1 MTTQKTTPSTPRM
14 TPARK
19 RNLAVE
25 GVIPGG
31 GYSVTIRAQ
40 YPNTPGMLGRVAS
53 TIGDAGGN
61 ISSIDLVEADR
72 DNMVRDITVGAD
84 DSEHARYIIDRMKSI
99 KGLVVRSAS
108 DRVFISHLG
117 GKIEINNKVP
127 VATRRDLSVVYTPGV
142 ARVCR
147 AIENDPEAAWTLT
160 TKHNTVAIV
169 TDGTAVLG
177 LGDIGPKAALPVM
190 EGKAMLFKEFA
201 GVDAWPIC
209 LDTKDPDEIVRTIK
223 ALAPGFGGINLEDIS
238 APRCFEIEE
247 RLRTELDI
255 PVFHDDQHGTAVVVL
270 AALINALRIV
280 GKSMEYIR
288 VCLCGVGAAGTA
300 VSKILMAAGV
310 QNIIGVDQWGMI
322 YPGRPEG
329 MDPIKEWFARQ
340 TNPEGGPGTVHE
352 AIQGADVFIGVSA
365 PNVIGPEDIQAM
377 AKDAIV
383 FALANPDPE
392 IKYEEAVE
400 HVRILATG
408 RSDYPNQ
415 INNVLC
421 FPGLFRGVL
430 DVRATEINEEMKL
443 AAANA
448 IAGCVAKHEL
458 SEEYIIPSVFNRNVV
473 RAVAREVSQAA
484 VRSGV
489 ARRAKR
495 HPAVFL

>member
-1 MTTQKTTPSTPRM
+1 MPPRNGRAHR
-14 TPARK
+14 T
-19 RNLAVE
+19 NLAVE

-72 DNMVRDITVGAD
+72 ETMVRDITVGAD
-84 DSEHARYIIDRMKSI
+84 DSEHARYIIDRMKTI
-99 KGLVVRSAS
+99 HGLVVRSAS
-108 DRVFISHLG
+108 DRVFIAHLG
-117 GKIEINNKVP
+117 GKIEIHNKVP
-127 VATRRDLSVVYTPGV
+127 VSTRRDLSVVYTPGV
-142 ARVCR
+142 ARICR
-147 AIENDPEAAWTLT
+147 AIQQDPDSAWTLT

-177 LGDIGPKAALPVM
+177 LGDIGPSAALPVM

-201 GVDAWPIC
+201 GVDAWPLC
-209 LDTKDPDEIVRTIK
+209 LDTKDPDEIVRIVK
-223 ALAPGFGGINLEDIS
+223 AIAPGFGGINLEDIS

-247 RLRTELDI
+247 RLNAELDI
-255 PVFHDDQHGTAVVVL
+255 PVFHDDQHGAAIVVL
-270 AALINALRIV
+270 AALINSLRIV
-280 GKSMEYIR
+280 GKSMEYLR
-288 VCLCGVGAAGTA
+288 VCVCGVGAAGTA
-300 VSKILMAAGV
+300 ISKTLMAAGARD
-310 QNIIGVDQWGMI
+310 IIGVDEFGVV
-322 YPGRPEG
+322 YPGRPQG
-329 MDPIKEWFARQ
+329 MDPVKEWFAKA
-340 TNPEGGPGTVHE
+340 TNPEGGPGTVHD
-352 AIQGADVFIGVSA
+352 AIEGADIFIGVSA
-365 PNVIGPEDIQAM
+365 PNVIGPEDIKKM
-377 AKDAIV
+377 NKDPIV

-392 IKYEEAVE
+392 IKYEEAQGLA
-400 HVRILATG
+400 RILATG

-430 DVRATEINEEMKL
+430 DVRATEINEEMKV

-448 IAGCVAKHEL
+448 IAGTVGKHEL

-473 RAVAREVSQAA
+473 RAVARDVSQAA
-484 VRSGV
+484 VRTGV

>member
-1 MTTQKTTPSTPRM
+1 M
-14 TPARK
+14 ARN
-19 RNLAVE
+19 RSGRRTNFAVE

-40 YPNTPGMLGRVAS
+40 YPNQPGMLGKVAS

-72 DNMVRDITVGAD
+72 DTMVRDITVGAD
-84 DSEHARYIIDRMKSI
+84 DSDHARYIIDRMKTVR
-99 KGLVVRSAS
+99 GLVVRSAS
-108 DRVFISHLG
+108 DRVYIAHLG
-117 GKIEINNKVP
+117 GKIEVHNKVP
-127 VATRRDLSVVYTPGV
+127 VGTRRDLSVVYTPGV
-142 ARVCR
+142 ARICR
-147 AIENDPEAAWTLT
+147 AIETDPDAAWTLT

-177 LGDIGPKAALPVM
+177 LGDLGPAAALPVM

-209 LDTKDPDEIVRTIK
+209 LDTKDPDEIVRTVK
-223 ALAPGFGGINLEDIS
+223 ALAPGFGGVNLEDIS

-247 RLRTELDI
+247 RLRNELDI

-270 AALINALRIV
+270 AALINSLRII
-280 GKSMEYIR
+280 GKNMEYIR
-288 VCLCGVGAAGTA
+288 VCICGVGAAGTA
-300 VSKILMAAGV
+300 VGKILMAAGV
-310 QNIIGVDQWGMI
+310 QNIVGVDNYGI
-322 YPGRPEG
+322 VYPGRPDG
-329 MDPIKEWFARQ
+329 MDPIKEAFAR
-340 TNPEGGPGTVHE
+340 TINPEGGPGSLRD
-352 AIQGADVFIGVSA
+352 AIEGADVFIGVSA
-365 PNVIGPEDIQAM
+365 ANVLEAEDLQRM
-377 AKDAIV
+377 NKDAIV

-392 IKYEEAVE
+392 VKPEEAQAYS
-400 HVRILATG
+400 RILATG

-430 DVRATEINEEMKL
+430 DVRATEINEEMKI

-458 SEEYIIPSVFNRNVV
+458 SEEYIIPSVFNRNVA
-473 RAVAREVSQAA
+473 RAVAREVSEAA
-484 VRSGV
+484 KRTGV
-489 ARRAKR
+489 ARRQKR

>member
-1 MTTQKTTPSTPRM
+1 MPPRKTNPSR
-14 TPARK
+14 RI
-19 RNLAVE
+19 NLAVE

-53 TIGDAGGN
+53 TIGDSGGN

-72 DNMVRDITVGAD
+72 DTMVRDITVGAD
-84 DSEHARYIIDRMKSI
+84 DSEHARYIIDRI
-99 KGLVVRSAS
+99 KKVPGLVVRSAS
-108 DRVFISHLG
+108 DRVFIAHLG
-117 GKIEINNKVP
+117 GKIEVHNKVP
-127 VATRRDLSVVYTPGV
+127 VGTRRDLSVVYTPGV
-142 ARVCR
+142 ARICR
-147 AIENDPEAAWTLT
+147 AIEQDPDAAWTLT

-177 LGDIGPKAALPVM
+177 LGDIGPSAALPVM

-201 GVDAWPIC
+201 DVDAWPVC
-209 LDTKDPDEIVRTIK
+209 LDTKDPDEIVRTVK

-238 APRCFEIEE
+238 APRCFQIEE
-247 RLRTELDI
+247 RLRNELDI

-270 AALINALRIV
+270 AALINSLRIV

-300 VSKILMAAGV
+300 VAKILMAAGV
-310 QNIIGVDQWGMI
+310 RDMVGVDRWGVV
-322 YPGRPEG
+322 YPGRKEG
-329 MDPIKEWFARQ
+329 MDPIKEWFAKT
-340 TNPEGGPGTVHE
+340 TNPEGGPGTVHD
-352 AIQGADVFIGVSA
+352 AIEGADVFIGVSA
-365 PNVIGPEDIQAM
+365 PNVIGSADIEKM
-377 AKDAIV
+377 NKDAIV

-392 IKYEEAVE
+392 VPYEEASGAA
-400 HVRILATG
+400 RILATG

-430 DVRATEINEEMKL
+430 DVRATEINEEMKV

-448 IAGCVAKHEL
+448 IAGTVGKHEL
-458 SEEYIIPSVFNRNVV
+458 SEEYIIPSVFNRNVA

-484 VRSGV
+484 LRSGV
-489 ARRAKR
+489 ARRPKR
-495 HPAVFL
+495 HPSVFL

>member
-1 MTTQKTTPSTPRM
+1 MPRKSP
-14 TPARK
+14 TGR
-19 RNLAVE
+19 RTDFAVE

-72 DNMVRDITVGAD
+72 ATMVRDITVGAD
-84 DSEHARYIIDRMKSI
+84 DSEHARYIIERMKKI
-99 KGLVVRSAS
+99 GGLVVRSAS
-108 DRVFISHLG
+108 DRVFIAHLG
-117 GKIEINNKVP
+117 GKIEIHNKVP
-127 VATRRDLSVVYTPGV
+127 VGTRRDLSVVYTPGV
-142 ARVCR
+142 ARICR
-147 AIENDPEAAWTLT
+147 AIEQDPDSAWTLT

-169 TDGTAVLG
+169 SDGTAVLG
-177 LGDIGPKAALPVM
+177 LGDIGPLAAMPVM
-190 EGKAMLFKEFA
+190 EGKAMLFKEFG

-209 LDTKDPDEIVRTIK
+209 LDTKDPDEIVRTVK
-223 ALAPGFGGINLEDIS
+223 AIAPGFGGINLEDIS
-238 APRCFEIEE
+238 APRCFEIED
-247 RLRTELDI
+247 RLRRELDI
-255 PVFHDDQHGTAVVVL
+255 PVFHDDQHGTSVVVL
-270 AALINALRIV
+270 AALINSLRIV

-288 VCLCGVGAAGTA
+288 VCICGVGAAGTA
-300 VSKILMAAGV
+300 VARTLMAAGV
-310 QNIIGVDQWGMI
+310 RDIIGVDQYGVI
-322 YPGRPEG
+322 YAGRTEG
-329 MDPIKEWFARQ
+329 MDPIKDWFARE
-340 TNPEGGPGTVHE
+340 TNPEGGPGTVHD
-352 AIQGADVFIGVSA
+352 AIEGADVFIGVSA
-365 PNVIGPEDIQAM
+365 ANTIGYKDISRM
-377 AKDAIV
+377 NNDPIV

-392 IKYEEAVE
+392 IKPEEAE
-400 HVRILATG
+400 NARILATG

-430 DVRATEINEEMKL
+430 DVRATEVNEEMKI

-448 IAGCVAKHEL
+448 IAGCVGKNEL
-458 SEEYIIPSVFNRNVV
+458 SEEYIIPSVFNRNVA

-484 VRSGV
+484 VRTGV

>member
-1 MTTQKTTPSTPRM
+1 MPRKPSPGRRT
-14 TPARK
+14 
-19 RNLAVE
+19 NLAVE

-40 YPNTPGMLGRVAS
+40 YPNSPGMLGRVAS
-53 TIGDAGGN
+53 AIGDAGGN

-72 DNMVRDITVGAD
+72 DTMVRDVTVGAE
-84 DSEHARYIIDRMKSI
+84 DSEHARYIIEQMKRVQ
-99 KGLVVRSAS
+99 GLVVRSAS
-108 DRVFISHLG
+108 DRVFIAHLG
-117 GKIEINNKVP
+117 GKIEIRNKVP
-127 VATRRDLSVVYTPGV
+127 VGTRRDLSVVYTPGV
-142 ARVCR
+142 ARICR
-147 AIENDPEAAWTLT
+147 AIERDPDSAWTLT

-177 LGDIGPKAALPVM
+177 LGDIGPSAALPVM

-201 GVDAWPIC
+201 GVDAWPLC
-209 LDTKDPDEIVRTIK
+209 LDTKDPDEIVRTVK
-223 ALAPGFGGINLEDIS
+223 AIAPGFGGINLEDIS

-247 RLRTELDI
+247 RLREELDI

-270 AALINALRIV
+270 AALINSLRIV

-288 VCLCGVGAAGTA
+288 VCLSGVGAAGTA

-310 QNIIGVDQWGMI
+310 RDIIGVDKYGI
-322 YPGRPEG
+322 VYPGRPEG
-329 MDPIKEWFARQ
+329 MDPMMDWFAKV

-352 AIQGADVFIGVSA
+352 AIEGADVFIGVSA
-365 PNVIGPEDIQAM
+365 PNVIGVDDIKKM
-377 AKDAIV
+377 KKDPIV

-392 IKYEEAVE
+392 VKFEEASQSA
-400 HVRILATG
+400 RILATG

-421 FPGLFRGVL
+421 FPGMFRGVL
-430 DVRATEINEEMKL
+430 DVRATEINEEMKV

-448 IAGCVAKHEL
+448 IAGTVAKHEL
-458 SEEYIIPSVFNRNVV
+458 SEEYIIPSVFNRNVA
-473 RAVAREVSQAA
+473 RAVARDVSQAA
-484 VRSGV
+484 LRSGV
-489 ARRAKR
+489 ARRPKR

>member
-1 MTTQKTTPSTPRM
+1 
-14 TPARK
+14 
-19 RNLAVE
+19 
-25 GVIPGG
+25 
-31 GYSVTIRAQ
+31 
-40 YPNTPGMLGRVAS
+40 
-53 TIGDAGGN
+53 
-61 ISSIDLVEADR
+61 
-72 DNMVRDITVGAD
+72 
-84 DSEHARYIIDRMKSI
+84 
-99 KGLVVRSAS
+99 
-108 DRVFISHLG
+108 
-117 GKIEINNKVP
+117 
-127 VATRRDLSVVYTPGV
+127 
-142 ARVCR
+142 
-147 AIENDPEAAWTLT
+147 
-160 TKHNTVAIV
+160 
-169 TDGTAVLG
+169 
-177 LGDIGPKAALPVM
+177 M

-201 GVDAWPIC
+201 AVDAWPIC
-209 LDTKDPDEIVRTIK
+209 LDTKDPDEIVRTVK
-223 ALAPGFGGINLEDIS
+223 AIAPGFGGINLEDIS

-247 RLRTELDI
+247 RLRKELDI

-288 VCLCGVGAAGTA
+288 VCICGVGAAGTA
-300 VSKILMAAGV
+300 VTKILLAAGV
-310 QNIIGVDQWGMI
+310 TNIIGVDQWGVV

-329 MDPIKEWFARQ
+329 MDPMKEWFARA
-340 TNPEGGPGTVHE
+340 TNPEGGPGTVHD
-352 AIQGADVFIGVSA
+352 AIEGADVFIGVSA
-365 PNVIGPEDIQAM
+365 PNVIGPNDIALM
-377 AKDAIV
+377 NKDAIV

-392 IKYEEAVE
+392 IKYEDAMNQ
-400 HVRILATG
+400 VRILATG

-448 IAGCVAKHEL
+448 IAGTVAKQEL
-458 SEEYIIPSVFNRNVV
+458 SEEYIIPSVFNRNVA